1 MFRKTSLL
9 TVTALVFALLAA
21 SPIASAAGTTV
32 AVDGSGAIR
41 NNNIPFFCGLSPAE
55 PFTLAAKGSIGDET
69 ATGSMSADSV
79 DLQTCTP
86 FHVEAEVT
94 CLMVTGNEAVA
105 FGPVTSLSPARPP
118 GSFDF
123 NFFAIVIRDNGSTG
137 DVGVL
142 VYSFLQFPPTSCALA
157 FLPGY
162 LPFLGV
168 SPLVSGDVT
177 IAIGDDATPP
187 VLTLPGQI
195 SANATDSD
203 GAVVSYTVTATD
215 NVDPNPVVSCLP
227 ASGGL
232 FAIGDTRVNCTATDS
247 AGNNATAGFT
257 VHVKGAPEQLTDL
270 EETVIGVG
278 PGTSLASKVK
288 RIQSYLAANDKVNA
302 CGTLSAFIND
312 VKAQTGKLIQ
322 PGTALPTQ
330 AGSLMASAQRIG
342 DVLGC

>member
-9 TVTALVFALLAA
+9 TVTAVVFALLAA
-21 SPIASAAGTTV
+21 PPIASAAGATA

-41 NNNIPFFCGLSPAE
+41 NNNIPFFCGLSSAE
-55 PFTLAAKGSIGDET
+55 PFTLAAQGSIIDET
-69 ATGSMSADSV
+69 AAGSMSADSV

-94 CLMVTGNEAVA
+94 CLLVTGNEAVA

-123 NFFAIVIRDNGSTG
+123 NFFTIVIRDNGSTG
-137 DVGVL
+137 DDGVL

-157 FLPGY
+157 SLAEY
-162 LPFLGV
+162 LPFLGY
-168 SPLVSGDVT
+168 PLVSGDVT

-187 VLTLPGQI
+187 VLTLPGPI
-195 SANATDSD
+195 SANATDPG

-215 NVDPNPVVSCLP
+215 NVDPDPVVSCAP
-227 ASGGL
+227 PSGGL

-247 AGNNATAGFT
+247 TGNTTTAGFT

-278 PGTSLASKVK
+278 PGTSLANKVK
-288 RIQSYLAANDKVNA
+288 RIQAHLAANDKGNA
-302 CGTLSAFIND
+302 CGTLSAFINE
-312 VKAQTGKLIQ
+312 VKAQTGKRIQ

-330 AGSLMASAQRIG
+330 AGSLIASAQRIEN
-342 DVLGC
+342 VLGC